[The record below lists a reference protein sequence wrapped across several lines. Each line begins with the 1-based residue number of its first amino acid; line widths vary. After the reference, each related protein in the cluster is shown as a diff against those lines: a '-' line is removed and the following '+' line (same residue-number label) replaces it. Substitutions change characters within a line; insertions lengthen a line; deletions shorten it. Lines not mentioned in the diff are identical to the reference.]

1 MSSNEI
7 TNCEDACNR
16 TTFPLPPELRMKIY
30 EQLLVRPDRSL
41 KPNGLRPYEEEV
53 EQSYRDKN
61 RMSINVLL
69 TCRTIYEEALPILY
83 GKNILAF
90 HDNHFSNQVLPFP
103 EGHLVMVKHVDVQMC
118 PSIYGSADKMG
129 NLLMLLGTSGANIVN
144 IHIRINISEACGKFY
159 GKHFQPVLSLSDRF
173 LVGDHPIVAGLFS
186 LKAAKKMVIQ
196 MDNEARFE
204 PGVADA
210 LKEAF
215 MKEGTARDRSI
226 TIVRSYD
233 AGSGELIGQISCAQY
248 WHPKEESEKGP
259 HWLDFIERD
268 YEDDMLSR
276 QAVENFVLSGGILE
290 RRKAWEAES
299 TTGKAAEEKTSLDQ
313 TAVTKYDTMTG

>member
-7 TNCEDACNR
+7 TNCEDACTR
-16 TTFPLPPELRMKIY
+16 TTFPLPLELRMKVY
-30 EQLLVRPDRSL
+30 KQLLVRQDRSL
-41 KPNGLRPYEEEV
+41 KPNGLRPYEHYM
-53 EQSYRDKN
+53 EQSYRDKD

-90 HDNHFSNQVLPFP
+90 HDHDFSKPVLPFP
-103 EGHLVMVKHVDVQMC
+103 EGHLVMVKHVDVQMR
-118 PSIYGSADKMG
+118 PSLHGSAEKMG
-129 NLLMLLGTSGANIVN
+129 NLLMLLGTSGAKLVN
-144 IHIRINISEACGKFY
+144 IHIRINISEACGKYY
-159 GKHFQPVLSLSDRF
+159 GKHFQSVLSLSDRF

-215 MKEGTARDRSI
+215 MKEGTACDRSI
-226 TIVRSYD
+226 TIVGAFD
-233 AGSGELIGQISCAQY
+233 ALSGELIGQIACAQY

-259 HWLDFIERD
+259 HWLHFVHRD

-290 RRKAWEAES
+290 KRKA
-299 TTGKAAEEKTSLDQ
+299 
-313 TAVTKYDTMTG
+313 